1 MAEEAP
7 YARIAAELRRR
18 IESGELRPGDRVP
31 STRAITQRWGV
42 AMATA
47 SKALAALGQ
56 EGLVRAVPGVGT
68 VVAARVA
75 TGAGGRPADESAY
88 RARIVRTAVEI
99 ADAEGLAA
107 LTMRRLGAELGVSA
121 MSLYRHV
128 RNKEQLVV
136 LMADEVFGEEALP
149 ERPPP
154 HWRSRLE
161 LSAAVQWRLY
171 GRHPWLAGAMNL
183 NRPLLVPN
191 GIRHIDWA
199 LAALD
204 GLGLDDDA
212 RMHAAVTLFGY
223 VRGHAVDLEPES
235 EAARS
240 SGVSGEDW
248 MRAQEARLAAL
259 VDGGSFPAFAAA
271 RGRSALSPESLLGF
285 GLEALLDGLAARI
298 APPAP

>member
-1 MAEEAP
+1 
-7 YARIAAELRRR
+7 
-18 IESGELRPGDRVP
+18 
-31 STRAITQRWGV
+31 
-42 AMATA
+42 MATA
-47 SKALAALGQ
+47 SKVLAALAQ

-68 VVAARVA
+68 VVAARPA
-75 TGAGGRPADESAY
+75 PGTPGRRPADDSAY
-88 RARIVRTAVEI
+88 RARIVRTGVEI

-128 RNKEQLVV
+128 GNKERLVV
-136 LMADEVFGEEALP
+136 LMADAVFGEEALP

-154 HWRSRLE
+154 HWRERLE

-199 LAALD
+199 LAALE
-204 GLGLDDDA
+204 GLGLDDDT

-235 EAARS
+235 EAARA

-259 VDGGSFPAFAAA
+259 VDGGAFPAFAAVRA
-271 RGRSALSPESLLGF
+271 GAALSGESLFRF
-285 GLEALLDGLAARI
+285 GLTALLDGLATRVAQ
-298 APPAP
+298 PG